1 MSLSIGERILVPGI
15 GVALFAVMSRGFMGV
30 VGGSTRRM
38 KTVLLCTI
46 LFMAVFGYSV
56 FWQDKLAEIFGWK
69 DVWKAVVGVG
79 AVGAIYLCRMLLMR
93 QARDVDS
100 DANELNGD
108 GRT

>member
-15 GVALFAVMSRGFMGV
+15 GVALFAVMSRGFMGA

-46 LFMAVFGYSV
+46 LFMTVFGYSV

-69 DVWKAVVGVG
+69 DVWKAIVCISAVG
-79 AVGAIYLCRMLLMR
+79 AVYLCRILLAR
-93 QARDVDS
+93 QARVS
-100 DANELNGD
+100 DPDADEQNDNG
-108 GRT
+108 RP

>member
-15 GVALFAVMSRGFMGV
+15 GVALFAVMSWGFMRA

-38 KTVLLCTI
+38 KMVLLCTI
-46 LFMAVFGYSV
+46 LFMTVFGYSV
-56 FWQDKLAEIFGWK
+56 FWQDKLAEISGWK

-79 AVGAIYLCRMLLMR
+79 AVGAVCLCRVLL
-93 QARDVDS
+93 ARTARASDS
-100 DANELNGD
+100 DVEEQDGS

>member
-15 GVALFAVMSRGFMGV
+15 GVALFAVMSRGFMGA

-69 DVWKAVVGVG
+69 DVWKAIVGIC
-79 AVGAIYLCRMLLMR
+79 AVGAIYLCRVLLAR
-93 QARDVDS
+93 QATDSDS
-100 DANELNGD
+100 DADEEDGS